1 MGLGIRN
8 CTSTHSQVELPLYSN
23 LQAHFVLYCGPLTI
37 PKPPWQMGFC
47 MWIVLPGGMRRNPK
61 GRNFGAKSIGHAT
74 SRGTANELK
83 WTCWS
88 KPLFQIEKVPD
99 KYVDSPN
106 AQGHHVFC
114 VP

>member
-1 MGLGIRN
+1 MGG
-8 CTSTHSQVELPLYSN
+8 TSTYSQVELPLYSN

-83 WTCWS
+83 CQVA
-88 KPLFQIEKVPD
+88 FEKGT
-99 KYVDSPN
+99 N
-106 AQGHHVFC
+106 LQ
-114 VP
+114 

>member
-1 MGLGIRN
+1 MSR
-8 CTSTHSQVELPLYSN
+8 TSTHSQVELPLYSN

-83 WTCWS
+83 CIVDKKVIRIGQLWLTMVIVMLVWH
-88 KPLFQIEKVPD
+88 PLSIF
-99 KYVDSPN
+99 
-106 AQGHHVFC
+106 
-114 VP
+114 

>member
-1 MGLGIRN
+1 MLLPF
-8 CTSTHSQVELPLYSN
+8 TSTHSQVELPLYSN

-83 WTCWS
+83 CIGIYNKS
-88 KPLFQIEKVPD
+88 NNVAGRIELENKSRGSGKVP
-99 KYVDSPN
+99 
-106 AQGHHVFC
+106 
-114 VP
+114 

>member
-1 MGLGIRN
+1 MFITLLGG
-8 CTSTHSQVELPLYSN
+8 TSTHSQVELPLYSN

-83 WTCWS
+83 CHLMGACSLLTRH
-88 KPLFQIEKVPD
+88 LVLQM
-99 KYVDSPN
+99 
-106 AQGHHVFC
+106 
-114 VP
+114 